1 MIGRVYVTVREAHA
15 GLLYENGRFQ
25 RTLGPGRHALAAWP
39 WRREDVT
46 CVDLRR
52 TTLALAGQEML
63 TADGLTVRVTV
74 LADYRIVDPERAV
87 HGVKAYA
94 EALYGALQLLLREEV
109 QARTIDALL
118 ADRNGVA
125 SAMQERGRAAAAELG
140 LELIHVGVRDLVLP
154 ADVKKLL
161 AREAEALREG
171 RAALVAAREE
181 VAATRARANTARM
194 LAEHPVLVRLRELE
208 ALTEVADGRG
218 NTVVLAVPPA
228 QTELAAVNAL
238 RGSGE

>member
-1 MIGRVYVTVREAHA
+1 VREAHA
-15 GLLYENGRFQ
+15 GLLYENGRFV
-25 RTLGPGRHALAAWP
+25 RTLGPGRRALAAWP
-39 WRREDVT
+39 WRREDII
-46 CVDLRR
+46 CMDLRR
-52 TTLALAGQEML
+52 ATLALADQEML

-74 LADYRIVDPERAV
+74 LADYRVIDPERAV
-87 HGVKAYA
+87 HGVTAFA
-94 EALYGALQLLLREEV
+94 EALYGALQLFLREEV

-118 ADRNGVA
+118 ADRAGVA
-125 SAMQERGRAAAAELG
+125 TAMLERGRGNGAELG
-140 LELIHVGVRDLVLP
+140 LELSGVGVRDLVLP

-181 VAATRARANTARM
+181 VAATRARANTARL
-194 LAEHPVLVRLRELE
+194 LAEHPILVRLRELE

-228 QTELAAVNAL
+228 QTELAAISAL
-238 RGSGE
+238 RGS